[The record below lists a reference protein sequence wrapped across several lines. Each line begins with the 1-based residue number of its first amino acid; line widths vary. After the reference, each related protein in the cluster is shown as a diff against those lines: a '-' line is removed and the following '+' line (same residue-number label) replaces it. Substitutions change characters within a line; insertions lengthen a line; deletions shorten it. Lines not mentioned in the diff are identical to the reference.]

1 MARRQGPGVTAQFL
15 PGVTLGSPGVW
26 DKGSDSSITVGLRAS
41 MLGLSVQVPSAWGPG
56 AGLGGDKVQELDQ
69 EGKRPRSWIRR
80 DGGPG
85 AGPGGMGAQEPDR
98 EGKRPRGWTR
108 RDGGPGVGPGGIGR
122 WGAEMR
128 PGVGRKA
135 AGHQGK
141 FLPKVHIKDPKDGA
155 LQGSLPR
162 I

>member
-1 MARRQGPGVTAQFL
+1 MGGQMARRQGPGVTAQFL

-85 AGPGGMGAQEPDR
+85 AGPGG
-98 EGKRPRGWTR
+98 
-108 RDGGPGVGPGGIGR
+108 IGR

-128 PGVGRKA
+128 PEEKQQGTRGSFCQRSTLKIPRMEPSRVASRGSEAEVA
-135 AGHQGK
+135 AG
-141 FLPKVHIKDPKDGA
+141 
-155 LQGSLPR
+155 
-162 I
+162 